1 MRKKVKNTIAE
12 IALGAVL
19 GAVGM
24 GWILWVGLD
33 MHFPER
39 PAVVEAAT
47 SERDYPELM
56 MVDPAEMA
64 DLRAGAGS
72 CEGEISDDEVI
83 AETVVE
89 QPEYNQSDLDL
100 LAAIIYAE
108 AGDQVIYGTDALRYV
123 GDVIMNRVHSPAWP
137 DTVSSVVYQS
147 GQFSPVTDGG
157 LDRAWGRVT
166 PECYEAARLALSGDQ
181 LNTQIIYFSMGYCA
195 NGTFAFQ
202 YGDHYF
208 GY

>member
-1 MRKKVKNTIAE
+1 MRKRIRETAFE
-12 IALGAVL
+12 IVIGFALGAGIMASFL
-19 GAVGM
+19 FF
-24 GWILWVGLD
+24 GLRARAAEREPFADLTTIAQAERVD
-33 MHFPER
+33 MRAAEDWEAPA
-39 PAVVEAAT
+39 PAV
-47 SERDYPELM
+47 SY
-56 MVDPAEMA
+56 
-64 DLRAGAGS
+64 S
-72 CEGEISDDEVI
+72 
-83 AETVVE
+83 
-89 QPEYNQSDLDL
+89 QSDLDL

-108 AGDQVIYGTDALRYV
+108 AGDQVRYGTDALRYV

-137 DTVSSVVYQS
+137 NTVSGVVYQA

-181 LNTQIIYFSMGYCA
+181 LDYSIIYFSMYGCA